1 MGLFN
6 FSNNFEVTV
15 NHPKEVVYKQFV
27 SYIRQ
32 ENWDITSSKQ
42 GEEISFQ
49 TSPTL
54 VSYSMDFSVVFT
66 DLDEK
71 STLLSVNFTSA
82 QLDLGR
88 SKGIINDILKDGFGK
103 QVDCMTKTDAQEQH
117 DDIQHKK
124 EPIGFDTSSYK
135 SWSKIVIIASIILV
149 GLIMLF
155 RALADD
161 TDDRYS
167 IPNTD
172 YTDYTTTETS
182 STNNTDIESWMAG
195 TWKGSITTSDY
206 YGNPF
211 TFYWTLEI
219 SPYGSTTQIVE
230 TSIGNYDME
239 TYTLRY
245 DRNNKQLYYRDGGGN
260 VTIDVDT
267 YSKKLYMP
275 SEFGTMYLYKQ

>member
-1 MGLFN
+1 MGF
-6 FSNNFEVTV
+6 FSFRNNFEVAV

-27 SYIRQ
+27 SCIRK

-49 TSPTL
+49 TSPT
-54 VSYSMDFSVVFT
+54 T
-66 DLDEK
+66 
-71 STLLSVNFTSA
+71 
-82 QLDLGR
+82 R
-88 SKGIINDILKDGFGK
+88 
-103 QVDCMTKTDAQEQH
+103 
-117 DDIQHKK
+117 
-124 EPIGFDTSSYK
+124 
-135 SWSKIVIIASIILV
+135 
-149 GLIMLF
+149 
-155 RALADD
+155 
-161 TDDRYS
+161 
-167 IPNTD
+167 
-172 YTDYTTTETS
+172 
-182 STNNTDIESWMAG
+182 
-195 TWKGSITTSDY
+195 DY

-219 SPYGSTTQIVE
+219 NQYGSSTQIVE

>member
-1 MGLFN
+1 MGLFS
-6 FSNNFEVTV
+6 FSNNFEVAV

-27 SYIRQ
+27 SYIRK

-66 DLDEK
+66 AIDEK
-71 STLLSVNFTSA
+71 STMLSVNFSSG

-88 SKGIINDILKDGFGK
+88 SKGIINDILKDGFRE
-103 QVDCMTKTDAQEQH
+103 QVSCIIKTDAHDRH
-117 DDIQHKK
+117 DDIMHKN
-124 EPIGFDTSSYK
+124 EPIEFDTSSYK

-149 GLIMLF
+149 VVITLL
-155 RALADD
+155 RTSSSDD
-161 TDDRYS
+161 AYDRYS
-167 IPNTD
+167 NSNTSH
-172 YTDYTTTETS
+172 TSTETKN
-182 STNNTDIESWMAG
+182 TNNTDIEPWMAG
-195 TWKGSITTSDY
+195 TWKGSITTRDY

-219 SPYGSTTQIVE
+219 NQYGSTTQIVE

-245 DRNNKQLYYRDGGGN
+245 DRNSEQLYYRDGGGN
-260 VTIDVDT
+260 VTIGVDP